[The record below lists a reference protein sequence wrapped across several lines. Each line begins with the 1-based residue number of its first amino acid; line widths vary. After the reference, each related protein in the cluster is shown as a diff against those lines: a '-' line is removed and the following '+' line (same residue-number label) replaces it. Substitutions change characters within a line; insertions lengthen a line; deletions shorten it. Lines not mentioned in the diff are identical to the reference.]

1 MAFPVEQVASDWIAL
16 TIAKGPA
23 SDEEHQRGWVLYD
36 LARLDPERAWEA
48 IVEIISRY
56 EEADLFC
63 EEDNVAKHIVSNA
76 AAGPLEDLLTHHG
89 PEIIARV
96 ETRARQDR
104 RIFWALGCV
113 WQNSMTDQI
122 WNRVQSAAGGISR

>member
-63 EEDNVAKHIVSNA
+63 EEENEAKHIVSNT

-113 WQNSMTDQI
+113 WQNSMTDQV